1 MSKLYRHATSEFG
14 LPVYVDFSG
23 EVSLLPAGGL
33 PLMYWPDGRWCFE
46 ASLFMGH
53 LARQGLSRRYRGGT
67 LLTYAAHI
75 TPLLRYCF
83 ANGIDLFTLTDN
95 HFRLFMRGIVGE
107 KRKPVK
113 AKPAPIKQRNAKRKS
128 GKVAK
133 VNPPKKAKV
142 VKVKENEA
150 KRVERETHKETPE
163 EMIAADRYRSGRDRI
178 TFNDNWD

>member
-1 MSKLYRHATSEFG
+1 MLVF
-14 LPVYVDFSG
+14 
-23 EVSLLPAGGL
+23 
-33 PLMYWPDGRWCFE
+33 
-46 ASLFMGH
+46 
-53 LARQGLSRRYRGGT
+53 
-67 LLTYAAHI
+67 
-75 TPLLRYCF
+75 
-83 ANGIDLFTLTDN
+83 
-95 HFRLFMRGIVGE
+95 GE